1 MRVFLDANVLFSA
14 ALGGEVFRLIWLLA
28 ERGQLELFTSP
39 LCQMEAAFNL
49 ERKRPQ
55 AAPRLPLLMQRV
67 QQVEEPEETDPS
79 PDEPLKT
86 LLKSLPEKDRPVLQ
100 AALYAQAQ
108 ILLTG
113 DLRHFGPLMNRG
125 DLPLRVLSP
134 GDFIRQVQPSP

>member
-14 ALGGEVFRLIWLLA
+14 ALGGEAFRLIWLLA
-28 ERGQLELFTSP
+28 EQGRLELFTSP
-39 LCQMEAAFNL
+39 LCYMEAAFNL

-55 AAPRLPLLMQRV
+55 AAPRLPLLMRRVQRV
-67 QQVEEPEETDPS
+67 AEPEGTDPPS
-79 PDEPLKT
+79 DEPLKT
-86 LLKSLPEKDRPVLQ
+86 LFQSLPEKDRPVLQ

-113 DLRHFGPLMNRG
+113 DLRHFGSLMNRG

-134 GDFIRQVQPSP
+134 GDFIRQVRPGP

>member
-28 ERGQLELFTSP
+28 ERRRLELFTSP
-39 LCQMEAAFNL
+39 LCHMEAAFNL

-67 QQVEEPEETDPS
+67 QRVAEPEETDPPS
-79 PDEPLKT
+79 DEPLKT
-86 LLKSLPEKDRPVLQ
+86 LFQSLPEKDRPVLQ

-125 DLPLRVLSP
+125 DLPLRVLSS
-134 GDFIRQVQPSP
+134 GDFIRQVRPGS

>member
-28 ERGQLELFTSP
+28 ERGRLELCTS
-39 LCQMEAAFNL
+39 LRCWLEAEFNL
-49 ERKRPQ
+49 ERKRPR

-67 QQVEEPEETDPS
+67 QLVAEPEGSGP
-79 PDEPLKT
+79 PCDEPLKT
-86 LLKSLPEKDRPVLQ
+86 LFKSLPDKDRPVLQ
-100 AALYAQAQ
+100 AALQAQAQ

-113 DLRHFGPLMNRG
+113 DLKHFGPLMQRE

-134 GDFIRQVQPSP
+134 GDFIRRVRPGS

>member
-28 ERGQLELFTSP
+28 ERGRLELCTS
-39 LCQMEAAFNL
+39 LQCWLEAEFNL

-67 QQVEEPEETDPS
+67 HLVAEPEGTDPPS
-79 PDEPLKT
+79 NEPLKT
-86 LLKSLPEKDRPVLQ
+86 LFKLLSDKDHPVLQ
-100 AALYAQAQ
+100 AALQAQAQ
-108 ILLTG
+108 ILITG
-113 DLRHFGPLMNRG
+113 DLCHFGPLMQRE

-134 GDFIRQVQPSP
+134 GNFIRQVRPGL

>member
-28 ERGQLELFTSP
+28 EQGRLELFTSL
-39 LCQMEAAFNL
+39 LCRMEAEFNL

-55 AAPRLPLLMQRV
+55 AAPRLPLLMRQV
-67 QQVEEPEETDPS
+67 QLVAEPEGADPPS
-79 PDEPLKT
+79 DEPLKT
-86 LLKSLPEKDRPVLQ
+86 LFESLPEKDRPVLR
-100 AALYAQAQ
+100 AALRVQAQ

-113 DLRHFGPLMNRG
+113 DLRHFGPLMSRG

-134 GDFIRQVQPSP
+134 GGFIRQVRPGP